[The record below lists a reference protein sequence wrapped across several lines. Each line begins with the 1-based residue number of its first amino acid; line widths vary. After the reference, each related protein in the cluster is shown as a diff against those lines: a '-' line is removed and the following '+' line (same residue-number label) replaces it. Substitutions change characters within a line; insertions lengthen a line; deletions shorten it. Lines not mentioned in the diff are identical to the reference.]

1 MMRKVKPW
9 PNASR
14 ERLLFDSG
22 AKTIVGI
29 DEVGKGSWAGPLVI
43 GIAMLSREMVFS
55 DEPAVALGGARDS
68 KQLSELQREEIFDQ
82 VAAKCLRWAIGAAS
96 ALECDELGMVEA
108 QRLATSRGF
117 AAFAGASAGSDLSI
131 GSAVRMPGGDT
142 AIVDA
147 AIVET
152 VSLDAAIVDA
162 AIVDGRWDFVSPHA
176 RKVMLEVKA
185 DADCVS
191 VAAASVLAKVSR
203 DRMMRSLA
211 GDYPQWHFDTNK
223 GYPCPKH
230 RIALQGYGPSAIHR
244 TSWAFMPNYV
254 PWLKTNLKT
263 N

>member
-1 MMRKVKPW
+1 MRKIKPW
-9 PNASR
+9 PNATR
-14 ERLLFDSG
+14 ERALFGRG

-29 DEVGKGSWAGPLVI
+29 DEVGKGSWAGPLVV

-55 DEPAVALGGARDS
+55 DEPAVLLGGVRDS
-68 KQLSELQREEIFDQ
+68 KQLSEMQREEMFDH
-82 VAAKCLRWAIGAAS
+82 VAANCLRWSIGAAS
-96 ALECDELGMVEA
+96 ALECDQLGMVAA
-108 QRLATSRGF
+108 QRLATARGF
-117 AAFAGASAGSDLSI
+117 AALAGVSVDVAS
-131 GSAVRMPGGDT
+131 
-142 AIVDA
+142 VDVA
-147 AIVET
+147 
-152 VSLDAAIVDA
+152 SVDA
-162 AIVDGRWDFVSPHA
+162 AIVDGRWDFVAPHA
-176 RKVMLEVKA
+176 REVMLEVKA

-203 DRMMRSLA
+203 DRMMRTLA

-230 RIALQGYGPSAIHR
+230 RAALQGYGPSAIHR

>member
-1 MMRKVKPW
+1 MRKSKPW
-9 PNASR
+9 PHASR
-14 ERLLFDSG
+14 ERLLFESG

-55 DEPAVALGGARDS
+55 DEPAVALGGVRDS
-68 KQLSELQREEIFDQ
+68 KQLSELQREDIFYQ
-82 VAAKCLRWAIGAAS
+82 VAARCSRWSIGAAS
-96 ALECDELGMVEA
+96 ALECDQLGMVEA
-108 QRLATSRGF
+108 QRLATARGF
-117 AAFAGASAGSDLSI
+117 AALSVAS
-131 GSAVRMPGGDT
+131 
-142 AIVDA
+142 VD
-147 AIVET
+147 V
-152 VSLDAAIVDA
+152 

-176 RKVMLEVKA
+176 RKVLVEVKA

-223 GYPCPKH
+223 GYPCAKH
-230 RIALQGYGPSAIHR
+230 RAALQGYGPSAIHR

-254 PWLKTNLKT
+254 PWLKLTS
-263 N
+263 